1 VYYSHVADHH
11 GDPYTNIT
19 NILVRRRA
27 DVTSTFGVTVG
38 GGDQSQLLLPS
49 GGCLGMRLKVEVH
62 VLMWHSVQTQQEST
76 NRKSLNYQRHCAFT
90 VHLKLMASVAPVD
103 VKRNATVVLKTAH
116 LNGEGFYPIY
126 RQ

>member
-1 VYYSHVADHH
+1 
-11 GDPYTNIT
+11 
-19 NILVRRRA
+19 
-27 DVTSTFGVTVG
+27 
-38 GGDQSQLLLPS
+38 
-49 GGCLGMRLKVEVH
+49 MRLKVEVH

-116 LNGEGFYPIY
+116 LNGEVSTPFTDNAVVESLMSVT
-126 RQ
+126 